1 MNQNPTLE
9 ELKQRVRELETESIK
24 RKRAEE
30 ALHYGEKMY
39 RAIFECTGTAT
50 IISNEAMTIL
60 MVNSKFEDLSGYSKK
75 EIEGKKSWT
84 EFVTMDDLEKLTHY
98 HRSRRIDPSS
108 APRNHEFTFVDRYG
122 NHRNIYAT
130 VGMISGT
137 KNGVASFLDIT
148 ELKKAEEAR
157 EKIRKMEGVIEMAG
171 AVCHEMN
178 QPMQTILGNCE
189 LLIMD
194 MDGNH
199 PYYKRISTIKGQIDR
214 MGTLMGK
221 LMNIKEYKT
230 MKYIER
236 DIIDIDRASAVH
248 HSV

>member
-1 MNQNPTLE
+1 MNRNPTLE
-9 ELKQRVRELETESIK
+9 ELNRRVRELEKESIK

-30 ALHYGEKMY
+30 ALHYSEKMY

-60 MVNSKFEDLSGYSKK
+60 MVNSEFEKLSGYSKK

-84 EFVTMDDLEKLTHY
+84 EFVGVDDLEKLTQY
-98 HRSRRIDPSS
+98 HRSRRIDPLS
-108 APRNHEFTFVDRYG
+108 APRNHEFVFVDRYE
-122 NHRNIYAT
+122 NRRHIYAT

-148 ELKKAEEAR
+148 DLKKAEEER
-157 EKIRKMEGVIEMAG
+157 EKSRKLEGVIEMAG

-189 LLIMD
+189 LMIMD
-194 MDGNH
+194 MDEDSS
-199 PYYKRISTIKGQIDR
+199 YYDRVSAIKSQIDR
-214 MGTLMGK
+214 MGVLMGK
-221 LMNIKEYKT
+221 LMNIKDYKT
-230 MKYIER
+230 RRYIER
-236 DIIDIDRASAVH
+236 DIIDIDGASDTH
-248 HSV
+248 HHP

>member
-9 ELKQRVRELETESIK
+9 ELNRRVKELEEESIK

-30 ALHYGEKMY
+30 ALHYSEKLY

-60 MVNSKFEDLSGYSKK
+60 MVNSEFEKLSGYSKK

-84 EFVTMDDLEKLTHY
+84 EFVGAEDLEKLTQY
-98 HRSRRIDPSS
+98 HRARRIDPYS
-108 APRNHEFTFVDRYG
+108 APRNHEFLFVDRYG
-122 NHRNIYAT
+122 NHRHIYAT

-148 ELKKAEEAR
+148 DLKKAEEER
-157 EKIRKMEGVIEMAG
+157 GKTRKLEAVIETAG

-189 LLIMD
+189 LMIMD
-194 MDGNH
+194 MDKNS
-199 PYYKRISTIKGQIDR
+199 PYYDKAFAIRTQIDR
-214 MGTLMGK
+214 MSALMGK
-221 LMNIKEYKT
+221 LMNIKDYKT
-230 MKYIER
+230 RKYIER
-236 DIIDIDRASAVH
+236 DIIDIDGCSDTQH
-248 HSV
+248 PL